1 MDMAP
6 LRVIVFEPAADGEP
20 PLRDLL
26 AACGCEVSAAS
37 TADAL
42 VDAVGSGHYQV
53 VLFAFSP
60 DRPDDLVTLRLLRR
74 LAADFPLV
82 VVASD
87 ASLEVR
93 RLIQTMR
100 PVYFAARPVDSD
112 ELCEA
117 LRDACLPPRRAARAD
132 AEQDRG
138 PDHGSPHS
146 KRLSA

>member
-1 MDMAP
+1 MAP
-6 LRVIVFEPAADGEP
+6 PRVIVYEPVADGDP

-26 AACGCEVSAAS
+26 ARSECQVFEAC

-42 VDAVGSGHYQV
+42 VDAVGSGRHQV

-82 VVASD
+82 VVATDS
-87 ASLEVR
+87 SLEVR

-100 PVYFAARPVDSD
+100 PVYFAARPVDPD

-117 LRDACLPPRRAARAD
+117 LRDACLPRRTAD
-132 AEQDRG
+132 DDQPGTSGRPG
-138 PDHGSPHS
+138 HHS
-146 KRLSA
+146 RHLPA